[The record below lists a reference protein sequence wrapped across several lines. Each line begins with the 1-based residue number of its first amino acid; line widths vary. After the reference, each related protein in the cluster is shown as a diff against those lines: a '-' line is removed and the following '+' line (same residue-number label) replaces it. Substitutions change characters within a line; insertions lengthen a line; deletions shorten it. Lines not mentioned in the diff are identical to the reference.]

1 MTAHPGPGA
10 TARHIEHALRAF
22 FLDDEMTHPTRR
34 RVLKVAGLMTG
45 AGAAGLFWSLPRW
58 VTAQNNA
65 TTAPVEAFIHVSQQL
80 TERQDL
86 SPKLGAAL
94 LLALGKTEKDLANRL
109 QALQG
114 LLQAQPA
121 LLQAERL
128 AFPAEHGDS
137 EKLARVI
144 LGAWYDGVVGKGK
157 QAQYV
162 TYINTLSNALVSG
175 KLVPPSFSY
184 GPCGSWSRQ
193 P

>member
-1 MTAHPGPGA
+1 
-10 TARHIEHALRAF
+10 
-22 FLDDEMTHPTRR
+22 MTHPTRR
-34 RVLKVAGLMTG
+34 RVLKVAGLMAG
-45 AGAAGLFWSLPRW
+45 AGAAGLFWSLPHR
-58 VTAQNNA
+58 VAAQNNPA
-65 TTAPVEAFIHVSQQL
+65 TLPVDDFLQVSRQL

-94 LLALGKTEKDLANRL
+94 LLALSKTEKDLAARL
-109 QALQG
+109 QSLKG

-128 AFPAEHGDS
+128 AFPAEQGDS

-144 LGAWYDGVVGKGK
+144 LGSWYDGVVGKGK
-157 QAQYV
+157 NAQYV
-162 TYINTLSNALVSG
+162 TYINTLSNGLVSG

>member
-1 MTAHPGPGA
+1 
-10 TARHIEHALRAF
+10 
-22 FLDDEMTHPTRR
+22 MTHTPRR
-34 RVLKVAGLMTG
+34 RVLKVVGLMTG
-45 AGAAGLFWSLPRW
+45 AGAAGLFWSLPSW

-65 TTAPVEAFIHVSQQL
+65 AAVPVEDFLQVSQQL
-80 TERQDL
+80 TQRQDL
-86 SPKLGAAL
+86 SPRLGAAL
-94 LLALGKTEKDLANRL
+94 LLALSKTEKDLATRL
-109 QALQG
+109 SSLKG

-128 AFPAEHGDS
+128 AFGLEQADS

-144 LGAWYDGVVGKGK
+144 LGAWYEGVVGKGK

-162 TYINTLSNALVSG
+162 TYINTLSNGLVSG